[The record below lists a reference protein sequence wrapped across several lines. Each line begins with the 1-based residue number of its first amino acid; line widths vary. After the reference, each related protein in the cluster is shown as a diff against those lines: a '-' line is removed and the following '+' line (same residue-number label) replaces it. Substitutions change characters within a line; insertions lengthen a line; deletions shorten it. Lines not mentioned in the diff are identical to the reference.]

1 MMRLQEQITDWGN
14 LWLAYQK
21 AGRGKRGRPTTA
33 AFELFLADNLLA
45 LQVELEMQT
54 YRPGDYNS
62 FYIHE
67 PKQRLISAAPFR
79 DRVVHHALCNLTTP
93 YFESRF
99 ISESFANRIGKGTHR
114 ALDCCQRFARRFSY
128 VLQCDVVQFFPSI
141 DHAILRTEL
150 IKTLPDDS
158 LGWLIDRILESGRG
172 VLAEQYQM
180 VYFPQDFPSTG
191 SEQAL
196 WTDSGE
202 GLFAALRP
210 RGLPIGNLTSQW
222 WANVYL
228 NGFDQFIKRELGCRG
243 YLRYVDDFLLFSDSK
258 AELWQ
263 WREALVRRLERY
275 RLTIHAE
282 TALPRPVW
290 TGIPFLGFVVYPD
303 HRLLK
308 RRKGIAYQRKLKK
321 LLRSASQVQI
331 KSSLQGWINHVRYA
345 DSYGLRKAMLSR
357 HQLMAGEP
365 DG

>member
-1 MMRLQEQITDWGN
+1 MILQEQLTDWEN
-14 LWLAYQK
+14 LWLAYHN
-21 AGRGKRGRPTTA
+21 AARGKRGRQTTA
-33 AFELFLADNLLA
+33 AFELLLADNLLA
-45 LQVELEMQT
+45 LQAELEAHT
-54 YRPGDYNS
+54 YRPGEYCS

-67 PKQRLISAAPFR
+67 PKRRLISAAPFR
-79 DRVVHHALCNLTTP
+79 DRVVHHALCHLTTP

-99 ISESFANRIGKGTHR
+99 IPESFANRIGKGTHR
-114 ALDCCQRFARRFSY
+114 ALDCCQRYARRFQY

-150 IKTLPDDS
+150 DKMLPDGS

-180 VYFPQDFPSTG
+180 VYFPQDAPTKDAG
-191 SEQAL
+191 Q
-196 WTDSGE
+196 

-222 WANVYL
+222 WANIYL
-228 NGFDQFIKRELGCRG
+228 NGFDHFVKRELGCRG

-258 AELWQ
+258 AELWR

-275 RLTIHAE
+275 RLTIHSE

-290 TGIPFLGFVVYPD
+290 TGIPFLGFAIYPEY
-303 HRLLK
+303 RLLK
-308 RRKGIAYQRKLKK
+308 KRKGIAYQRRLKQ
-321 LLRSASQVQI
+321 LLRTASPERIQA
-331 KSSLQGWINHVRYA
+331 SLQGWINHVRYA
-345 DSYGLRKAMLSR
+345 DSYGLRKAILNQYR
-357 HQLMAGEP
+357 LLAGGY